1 MTIHPSSLSTFATS
15 AGEDPEPTVLTAA
28 GMVETGQDRYE
39 GDLLA
44 AGRLTCGSH
53 HRAVEGRRQMLPF
66 RFGVHAAVAPTMSA
80 WRDQARMAE
89 SLGYSTLY
97 VFDHLDAQFGPL
109 VATTVAVE
117 ATSTLHVGS
126 VVLNNDLRHPV
137 VLAKEIATLGLAAE
151 GRVEVGLGAGWLRS
165 EYEQAGIEF
174 DEPAVRVDR
183 LAESLAVMKMLWSQ
197 GEATFAGRYYPVRGA
212 RCDPRPASPP
222 RIMVGGGSKRVLALA
237 AREADTV
244 GINPNLSFGDK
255 SVGDKSVGTRADRAT
270 LDHYDRCLTWVRE
283 AAPDRFGSIEL
294 QIVAFHARAV
304 ATRRA
309 AVRTATML
317 GLPGED
323 ALELPIVLIGTSDEL
338 CERLLERRERWGF
351 TNIVVPG
358 EAMESFAPVVARLA
372 GT

>member
-1 MTIHPSSLSTFATS
+1 
-15 AGEDPEPTVLTAA
+15 
-28 GMVETGQDRYE
+28 
-39 GDLLA
+39 
-44 AGRLTCGSH
+44 
-53 HRAVEGRRQMLPF
+53 MLPF
-66 RFGVHAAVAPTMSA
+66 RFGVYAAVAPTMSA

-89 SLGYSTLY
+89 GLGYSTLY
-97 VFDHLDAQFGPL
+97 VSDHLDAQFGPL
-109 VATTVAVE
+109 VATTVAAE

-165 EYEQAGIEF
+165 DYEQAGIEF

-183 LAESLAVMKMLWSQ
+183 LAESLAVMKTLWSE
-197 GEATFAGRYYPVRGA
+197 GEATFAGTYYTVRGA
-212 RCDPRPASPP
+212 RCDPRPASAP
-222 RIMVGGGSKRVLALA
+222 RVIVGGGSKRILTVA
-237 AREADTV
+237 AEQADTV
-244 GINPNLSFGDK
+244 GVNTSLASGEKGGDPT
-255 SVGDKSVGTRADRAT
+255 SQAT
-270 LDHYDRCLTWVRE
+270 LRSLRSLPGMG
-283 AAPDRFGSIEL
+283 ARRAPDRFSSIEL
-294 QIVAFHARAV
+294 QIVAFATRVV
-304 ATRRA
+304 ASRRA
-309 AVRTATML
+309 AARTATML

-323 ALELPIVLIGTSDEL
+323 ALELPIVLIGTEDEL

>member
-1 MTIHPSSLSTFATS
+1 
-15 AGEDPEPTVLTAA
+15 
-28 GMVETGQDRYE
+28 
-39 GDLLA
+39 
-44 AGRLTCGSH
+44 
-53 HRAVEGRRQMLPF
+53 MLPF
-66 RFGVHAAVAPTMSA
+66 RFGVQAAVAPTMSA

-89 SLGYSTLY
+89 GLGYSTLY
-97 VFDHLDAQFGPL
+97 VSDHLDAQFEPL
-109 VATTVAVE
+109 VAMTVAAE

-126 VVLNNDLRHPV
+126 GVLNNDLRHPV

-165 EYEQAGIEF
+165 DYEQAGIDF

-183 LAESLAVMKMLWSQ
+183 LAESLAVMKRLWNE
-197 GEATFAGRYYPVRGA
+197 GEATFAGRYYTVRDA

-222 RIMVGGGSKRVLALA
+222 RVMVGGGSKRLLTLA

-244 GINPNLSFGDK
+244 GINTSLSVGEK
-255 SVGDKSVGTRADRAT
+255 SVDTTSQAT
-270 LDHYDRCLTWVRE
+270 LDRYDRCLTWVRE

-294 QIVAFHARAV
+294 QIVAF
-304 ATRRA
+304 ATRVVASQRA

-338 CERLLERRERWGF
+338 CEQLLKRRERWGF
-351 TNIVVPG
+351 TNIVVPA
-358 EAMESFAPVVARLA
+358 EAMESFAPVVAQLA